1 MSIEILIEEE
11 RKSMKKIEDAKVQAE
26 KIKAE
31 AQKEAKN
38 ILDHAIKKEYI
49 QEYIEKEEKQ
59 VNKEAEQTLDNFKKE
74 MTKIKK
80 LSPKKIERAIDEILN
95 GVFKI

>member
-49 QEYIEKEEKQ
+49 QEYIEKEEKK
-59 VNKEAEQTLDNFKKE
+59 VNEEAEKTLDNFKKE
-74 MTKIKK
+74 MVKVKK
-80 LSPKKIERAIDEILN
+80 LPPKKIERAIDEILN